1 MQRIAFTDGAEL
13 KINTTRRDTLDGAI
27 NYALLPASLH
37 ARYRV
42 QRHLQLLNIYWS

>member
-37 ARYRV
+37 ARY
-42 QRHLQLLNIYWS
+42 LLLAHSGPAS